1 MPRPGLKR
9 VVLYVISLAVLA
21 LGITL
26 NTKTQLGVSCIV
38 SVPYCVSQL
47 LALPLGLT
55 TFVYYLLLILLQ
67 KLLLGKDF
75 LPLQYMQFLASLL
88 TSLFIQGW
96 DMLLPLFSPMW
107 LRIAALVL
115 GIVITA
121 LGASLSLALDIVPNP
136 ADGLAHAVGKKLR
149 RNVGLGKNLI
159 DLVSIA
165 VSLALGLI
173 FAGRVLGIGPG
184 TVCAMLLTG
193 RVMALVHP
201 RSLKLANSLEAAP
214 KA

>member
-1 MPRPGLKR
+1 MTTPSPKR
-9 VVLYVISLAVLA
+9 SLAYILSLAVLA

-38 SVPYCVSQL
+38 SVPYVVSRIFS
-47 LALPLGLT
+47 LPLGIT

-67 KLLLGKDF
+67 RLLLGKDF
-75 LPLQYMQFLASLL
+75 PPLQYLQILASLV

-96 DMLLPLFSPMW
+96 DLLLPVFQPLW
-107 LRIAALVL
+107 LRITALVA

-121 LGASLSLALDIVPNP
+121 IGASLSLALDIVPNP
-136 ADGLAHAVGKKLR
+136 ADGLAHAVGKKLGKD
-149 RNVGLGKNLI
+149 VGLGKNLI
-159 DLVSIA
+159 DLTSIA
-165 VSLALGLI
+165 IAAALGLLLTGGI
-173 FAGRVLGIGPG
+173 LGSGVG

-201 RSLKLANSLEAAP
+201 RSLRFTERLKSRE